1 MEKLKS
7 TLPNMLLSLTIT
19 CVVAGAILAS
29 VNDMTAGAIAA
40 SKAAALETAIKEV
53 VPEFNNKPVEE
64 AYMSAASTG
73 DSLRI
78 YPAKMDGELVGAAVE
93 SFSNSGF
100 SGEIRVIVGFNTEGK
115 ITNYSVL
122 QHSET
127 PGLGSKMQEWF
138 RTDRN
143 KQSIIGR
150 SVGDGLKVS
159 KDGGDV
165 DAITAA
171 TISSR
176 AFLDAVNRAYSA
188 FAQVDA
194 AGGATSSHQTEGGK
208 RCHIVKLKSIRTGAN
223 ISASRMSRTRVR
235 GTAVLAMRKSLKLKS
250 RLSIQK
256 SASTKNCPMLLR
268 SQWNKI
274 PITSMKKARRLP

>member
-64 AYMSAASTG
+64 AHMSAASTG

-194 AGGATSSHQTEGGK
+194 AGGATSSHQTEGGN
-208 RCHIVKLKSIRTGAN
+208 SDE
-223 ISASRMSRTRVR
+223 
-235 GTAVLAMRKSLKLKS
+235 
-250 RLSIQK
+250 
-256 SASTKNCPMLLR
+256 
-268 SQWNKI
+268 
-274 PITSMKKARRLP
+274 

>member
-7 TLPNMLLSLTIT
+7 TLPNMLISLTIT

-194 AGGATSSHQTEGGK
+194 AGGATSSHQTEGGN
-208 RCHIVKLKSIRTGAN
+208 SDE
-223 ISASRMSRTRVR
+223 
-235 GTAVLAMRKSLKLKS
+235 
-250 RLSIQK
+250 
-256 SASTKNCPMLLR
+256 
-268 SQWNKI
+268 
-274 PITSMKKARRLP
+274 